1 MVQDTGHGS
10 DTIMTNTIENV
21 TSGSGNDSITG
32 NVLDNILDGG
42 SGNDALFGSYGD
54 DELIGGFGDDT
65 LTGGFGDDTLTG
77 GSGNDTFVLGEIF
90 GDDTITDFDGTSDMI
105 DLTAL
110 QGSTVSSE
118 AVDNNVKLT
127 IQDNI
132 SGNEHGTLTLEDVS
146 IDDWNAMDQESILIF
161 NTSI

>member
-1 MVQDTGHGS
+1 
-10 DTIMTNTIENV
+10 MTTTIENV
-21 TSGSGNDSITG
+21 TSGSGNDSLTG

-42 SGNDALFGSYGD
+42 AGNDTLIGGYGD

-77 GSGNDTFVLGEIF
+77 GSGNDTFVFGEIF

-105 DLTAL
+105 DLSAITGMNISA
-110 QGSTVSSE
+110 GSEGS
-118 AVDNNVKLT
+118 DVKLT
-127 IQDNI
+127 VTDS
-132 SGNEHGTLTLEDVS
+132 SGSEHGTLTLEDVS
-146 IDDWNAMDQESILIF
+146 IDEWNAMDQESILMF